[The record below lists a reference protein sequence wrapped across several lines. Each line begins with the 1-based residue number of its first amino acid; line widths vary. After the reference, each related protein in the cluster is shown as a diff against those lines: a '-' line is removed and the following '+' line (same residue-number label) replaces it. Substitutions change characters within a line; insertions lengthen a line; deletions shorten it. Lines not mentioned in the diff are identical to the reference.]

1 MQNNTKKD
9 LQRLN
14 QSGSWVSKINKA
26 SYMVCQKYEM
36 MNDLFF
42 VMNHYK
48 FCITNN
54 MYINYGGLE
63 KISFEEKD
71 LIIAN
76 WDSIGIVDDES

>member
-1 MQNNTKKD
+1 
-9 LQRLN
+9 
-14 QSGSWVSKINKA
+14 
-26 SYMVCQKYEM
+26 MVYQKYEM

-48 FCITNN
+48 FYITNN

-63 KISFEEKD
+63 KISLEEKD

-76 WDSIGIVDDES
+76 WDSMGIVDDEP